1 MEVTVNKKIKVDKQ
15 PVEMVVM
22 SSSEIDMLVQ
32 QDRDPSEYIA
42 VECCALGIQAIPQNA
57 QIKKEDGSKIKCVP
71 FGLNIVVPIDAQ
83 QAFQT
88 SLYISEQ
95 MQANGAIEKALPTPP
110 IVRVILKKE
119 FVSET
124 FLKIDEAVE
133 VPDLA
138 DSLLSSAFQKPSE
151 R

>member
-1 MEVTVNKKIKVDKQ
+1 MEVTVNNKIKVDKQ
-15 PVEMVVM
+15 PVEMVMM
-22 SSSEIDMLVQ
+22 SSNEIDMLVQ
-32 QDRDPSEYIA
+32 QDKDPSEYIA

-57 QIKKEDGSKIKCVP
+57 QIKQEDGSKIKCVP

-95 MQANGAIEKALPTPP
+95 QQANGAIEKALPTPP

-119 FVSET
+119 FVSES
-124 FLKIDEAVE
+124 FLKVDEAIE
-133 VPDLA
+133 NENIL
-138 DSLLSSAFQKPSE
+138 DSILSSAYQKPSE
-151 R
+151 K